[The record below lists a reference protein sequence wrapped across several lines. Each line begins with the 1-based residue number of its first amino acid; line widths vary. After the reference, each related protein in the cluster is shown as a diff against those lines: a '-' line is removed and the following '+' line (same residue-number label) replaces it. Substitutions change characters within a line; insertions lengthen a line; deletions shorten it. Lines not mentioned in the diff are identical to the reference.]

1 MIGSAVAAIL
11 DFAKPGDLIVM
22 TSRGQGGFKR
32 WFLGSV
38 AEKLV
43 RDAPAPV
50 LLVPSH
56 HHE

>member
-1 MIGSAVAAIL
+1 
-11 DFAKPGDLIVM
+11 M

-32 WFLGSV
+32 WILGSV
-38 AEKLV
+38 AEKLI
-43 RDAPAPV
+43 RDSPAPV